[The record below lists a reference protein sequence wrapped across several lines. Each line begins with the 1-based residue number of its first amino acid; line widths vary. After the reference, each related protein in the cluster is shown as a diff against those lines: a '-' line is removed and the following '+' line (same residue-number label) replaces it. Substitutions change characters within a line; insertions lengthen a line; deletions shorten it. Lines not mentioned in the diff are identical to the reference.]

1 MPPPL
6 SSGRTITLEKKSI
19 NEEIP
24 DDFFDELAD
33 TEFIDDLVE
42 KSRDSGRT
50 APSPSGASPRD
61 SGSRDGSPQLAR
73 CLAEIDELQ
82 KKIQRRKRKLERDM
96 VSRDNDSDSDVGRE
110 RDRERKGRDR
120 ERDRRSRSPLRFHDS
135 YYRRHRSR
143 SNERESERNRGRPYI
158 SHRGRK
164 SRSRSRSPNR
174 NYRGSRANRKRSKS
188 PTAKRSGSNHN
199 SLTFL
204 EELAQTFAERGQD
217 FPEKDLIMQ
226 PPPHGL
232 MNPMQMAG
240 PPDQFFAAMNPH
252 FPSTSAFPNQINPAY
267 YGINPMSLH
276 PGPYPPASMIP
287 PIINNLHEVQV
298 FIRFLVSI

>member
-6 SSGRTITLEKKSI
+6 ASGRIITIEKKPM

-33 TEFIDDLVE
+33 SEFIDDLVE

-50 APSPSGASPRD
+50 APSPSAASPRD

-96 VSRDNDSDSDVGRE
+96 VSRDNDSDSDLARE

-120 ERDRRSRSPLRFHDS
+120 ERDGRRSRSPLRFHDS

-143 SNERESERNRGRPYI
+143 SNERETERSRGRPYT

-164 SRSRSRSPNR
+164 SRSRSPPNR
-174 NYRGSRANRKRSKS
+174 NNYNRGLRNNRNRSKS

-226 PPPHGL
+226 PHVHI
-232 MNPMQMAG
+232 NQMQMAG
-240 PPDQFFAAMNPH
+240 PDPFFAAMNPH
-252 FPSTSAFPNQINPAY
+252 FPSTSAFPNQINPGY
-267 YGINPMSLH
+267 YGINPMSLQ
-276 PGPYPPASMIP
+276 PGPYPPASMMP
-287 PIINNLHEVQV
+287 PVMNNLHEV
-298 FIRFLVSI
+298 